1 MHHGVKADGV
11 RVCRPSIWRV
21 GPLVG
26 LGLLVLAVHSCVKL
40 QLRVL
45 KTPETLI
52 PPPSSVLHPLA
63 PIQAPLNPSV
73 ELSVRTTRGLFAES
87 DGTFPQLGKTEPGL
101 HYRVENNRLLD
112 QVRRSAG
119 DAVLLMVVFNDAE
132 SWGPGRDVT
141 DFFNLIR
148 AFDYPTGQ
156 ISVSML
162 TSSVDEFRK
171 IKSLFV
177 QFIREYVQLTVIF
190 RNDFAQEGLTRENR
204 HAEALQNNRRRM
216 LARYRNYALLATMQV
231 WHQHVVW
238 LDADIKIVP
247 GDLMR
252 RMIQSGRDI
261 VEPMCIR
268 MHHANSTPDDWY
280 EYDLN
285 AWVGERPTRRDGA
298 SAAGPSR
305 VKHMWDLRG
314 KKQEFMPLDSVG
326 GTMLYVNA
334 DVHRQGV
341 LFTIHNVIGS
351 EWAEEGYDAIETE
364 GLCYTAH
371 FLGFKCWAM
380 PQDLIVHA

>member
-1 MHHGVKADGV
+1 MELTGF
-11 RVCRPSIWRV
+11 
-21 GPLVG
+21 
-26 LGLLVLAVHSCVKL
+26 AVSSLCTTLSDARLL

-52 PPPSSVLHPLA
+52 PPLSSVLHPLT

-73 ELSVRTTRGLFAES
+73 ELSVRTTRGLFAEC

-101 HYRVENNRLLD
+101 HYRVENSRLLD
-112 QVRRSAG
+112 QVRRSAR

-132 SWGPGRDVT
+132 SWGSGRDVT

-156 ISVSML
+156 ISVTML

-238 LDADIKIVP
+238 LDADIKVVP

-252 RMIQSGRDI
+252 RMVQSGRDI

-298 SAAGPSR
+298 SAPSPSR

-314 KKQEFMPLDSVG
+314 KKQEFVPLDSVG